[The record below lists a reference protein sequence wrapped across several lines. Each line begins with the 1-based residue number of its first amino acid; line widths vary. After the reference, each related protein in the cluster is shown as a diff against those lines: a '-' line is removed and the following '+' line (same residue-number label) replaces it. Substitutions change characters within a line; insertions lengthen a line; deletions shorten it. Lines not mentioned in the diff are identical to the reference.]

1 MKYTSEEIQNMFK
14 ITKGKEIKMTLERL
28 EEIHKPIKDVLRL
41 KTVKQL
47 KELITNSFFTEDENE
62 SLMNRLS
69 LQILEEQI
77 GEIESDKFF
86 NTFFE

>member
-1 MKYTSEEIQNMFK
+1 
-14 ITKGKEIKMTLERL
+14 MTLERL

-47 KELITNSFFTEDENE
+47 KELITDSFSSEDENE

-69 LQILEEQI
+69 FQVLEEKI
-77 GEIESDKFF
+77 GEIELDKFF